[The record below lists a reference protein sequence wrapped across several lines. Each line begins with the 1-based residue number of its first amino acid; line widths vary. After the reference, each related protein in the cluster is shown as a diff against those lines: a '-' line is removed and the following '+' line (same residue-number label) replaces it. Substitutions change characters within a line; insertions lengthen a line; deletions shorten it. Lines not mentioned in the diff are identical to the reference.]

1 MTKKINF
8 LIFAFI
14 LISSV
19 FLANKTLAQ
28 SEVNPIR
35 NSGVALDSAEINQT
49 HNPTATEPESAIS
62 NGVNI
67 YFFWGDGCP
76 HCEKEKIFLNGL
88 KERYPQLN
96 VRDFEVWKNSENRKI
111 YAEFDK
117 KLNASISGRVP
128 FTVIGDKYIT
138 GYLND
143 ETTGAEIEKA
153 VKQALETGCRDV
165 GAEILGEEKKTASEK
180 CEEDKSKIP
189 DKIEAPIIGEINIK
203 NFSLP
208 ALTAV
213 FGLLDGFN
221 PCSMWA
227 LVFLISLLI
236 SFGNKKRLLILGS
249 AFIITSAFSYFLFM
263 SAWLN
268 LFLFLGFL
276 VWVRIIVGLAALGS
290 GYYNLK
296 KYFTE
301 KEAACEISRGEKTK
315 NVLARLK
322 ESVNHH
328 NLFWALVGVMALA
341 FSVNLVELICSAG
354 FPAIYTQIL
363 SLNDF
368 PVWKYYGYIA
378 LYVFFYDLDEI
389 VILLLAL
396 FTFRITIASHN
407 YARWSRLIGGILML
421 ILGILLIFKHQWLM
435 GG

>member
-1 MTKKINF
+1 MAKTIKF

-19 FLANKTLAQ
+19 FLVGKTLAQ
-28 SEVNPIR
+28 NGVNPIR
-35 NSGVALDSAEINQT
+35 NSSVALDSAEINQT
-49 HNPTATEPESAIS
+49 HNPTTTEPESTIS
-62 NGVNI
+62 NEVNV

-88 KERYPQLN
+88 KEKHPQLN

-111 YAEFDK
+111 YAKFDE

-138 GYLND
+138 GYLNG

-153 VKQALETGCRDV
+153 VKQALETGCRDI
-165 GAEILGEEKKTASEK
+165 GAEILGEIQKENGQK
-180 CEEDKSKIP
+180 CEGDKSKIP
-189 DKIEAPIIGEINIK
+189 DKVKVPIIGEISIK

-249 AFIITSAFSYFLFM
+249 TFIITSAFSYFLFM

-276 VWVRIIVGLAALGS
+276 VWVRIIVGLAALAS

-315 NVLARLK
+315 NILVRLK

-328 NLFWALVGVMALA
+328 NLLWALIGVIALA

-354 FPAIYTQIL
+354 FPAIYTQVL
-363 SLNDF
+363 SLSHL
-368 PVWKYYGYIA
+368 PEWQYYSYIGA
-378 LYVFFYDLDEI
+378 YVFFYDLDEI
-389 VILLLAL
+389 VVLAL
-396 FTFRITIASHN
+396 AFFTFRITIASHK

-421 ILGILLIFKHQWLM
+421 ILGILLIFRHQWLM
-435 GG
+435 WG

>member
-1 MTKKINF
+1 MVKSIKF

-14 LISSV
+14 LISSA
-19 FLANKTLAQ
+19 FLVNKTSAQ
-28 SEVNPIR
+28 NEVNPVR
-35 NSGVALDSAEINQT
+35 NSSGVLDSAEINQT
-49 HNPTATEPESAIS
+49 HNSTATESKNTIS
-62 NGVNI
+62 NGVNV
-67 YFFWGDGCP
+67 YFFRGDGCP

-88 KERYPQLN
+88 KEKYPQIT
-96 VRDFEVWKNSENRKI
+96 VRDFEVWKNRENRKI

-128 FTVIGDKYIT
+128 FVVIGDKYIT

-143 ETTGAEIEKA
+143 ETTGIEIEKA
-153 VKQALETGCRDV
+153 VKRALKTGCRDI
-165 GAEILGEEKKTASEK
+165 GAEILGEIQKESGQK

-189 DKIEAPIIGEINIK
+189 DKITAPIIGEINIK
-203 NFSLP
+203 KMSLP

-249 AFIITSAFSYFLFM
+249 AFIVTSAFSYFLFM

-301 KEAACEISRGEKTK
+301 KEAACQVSRGEKTK
-315 NVLARLK
+315 SILARLK
-322 ESVNHH
+322 ESVNHN
-328 NLFWALVGVMALA
+328 NLFWALIGVIALA

-354 FPAIYTQIL
+354 FPAIYTQVL
-363 SLNDF
+363 ALNDLAA
-368 PVWKYYGYIA
+368 WKYYGYIA

-389 VILLLAL
+389 AVLLLAL
-396 FTFRITIASHN
+396 FTFRITIASHK

-435 GG
+435 RG

>member
-1 MTKKINF
+1 MARAIKILF
-8 LIFAFI
+8 FSALMIVSSAFF
-14 LISSV
+14 V
-19 FLANKTLAQ
+19 GKTLAQ
-28 SEVNPIR
+28 
-35 NSGVALDSAEINQT
+35 
-49 HNPTATEPESAIS
+49 

-67 YFFWGDGCP
+67 YFFWGEGCP
-76 HCEKEKIFLNGL
+76 HCEKEKAFLETL
-88 KERYPQLN
+88 KERYPRIN
-96 VRDFEVWKNSENRKI
+96 IRDFEVWKNSENRKI

-128 FTVIGDKYIT
+128 FAVVGDKYVI

-143 ETTGAEIEKA
+143 ETTGAEIERA

-165 GAEILGEEKKTASEK
+165 GAEILGEIQRENGQK
-180 CEEDKSKIP
+180 CEENKSKIP
-189 DKIEAPIIGEINIK
+189 DKITAPIIGEINIK

-236 SFGNKKRLLILGS
+236 GFSNKKRLLILGS

-276 VWVRIIVGLAALGS
+276 IWVKIIVGLAALAS

-301 KEAACEISRGEKTK
+301 KEAACEVSKSEKTK
-315 NVLARLK
+315 NVLARLR

-328 NLFWALVGVMALA
+328 NLLWALIGIIALA

-354 FPAIYTQIL
+354 FPAIYTQVL
-363 SLNDF
+363 ALNDL
-368 PVWKYYGYIA
+368 PTWKYYGYIV

-389 VILLLAL
+389 VVLLLAL
-396 FTFRITIASHN
+396 FTFRITVASHK
-407 YARWSRLIGGILML
+407 YARWSQLIGGILML

-435 GG
+435 WG